1 MQDVSAVHVT
11 HSHGELSHPSYDD
24 IAVVA
29 LAGMT
34 LAPDVSVKCASSR
47 EFHKNAERRLSSAL
61 HERAEEAYDVGMV
74 ERCTVAH
81 LYYEV

>member
-34 LAPDVSVKCASSR
+34 LAPDVSVQCAASR
-47 EFHKNAERRLSSAL
+47 EFHKDAERRLSSAP
-61 HERAEEAYDVGMV
+61 HERAKEAYYMRMV
-74 ERCTVAH
+74 ERGAIAH
-81 LYYEV
+81 LYYEA